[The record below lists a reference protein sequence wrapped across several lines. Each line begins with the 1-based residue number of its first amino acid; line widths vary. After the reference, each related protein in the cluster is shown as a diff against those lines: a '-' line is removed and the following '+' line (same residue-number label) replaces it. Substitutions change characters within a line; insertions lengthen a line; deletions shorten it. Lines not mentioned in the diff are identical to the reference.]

1 MEKWKLINY
10 FDGWG
15 NPDDGWEV
23 NNLREEFSFLLPTDA
38 THKEILRHLKQ
49 VRFFT
54 VVNKRRFAVEE
65 NGEFIEIYERKGMKP
80 ICALRLL
87 EVA

>member
-10 FDGWG
+10 FDVWG

-23 NNLREEFSFLLPTDA
+23 NNLCEEFDILLPADA
-38 THKEILRHLKQ
+38 THKEILRSLKQ
-49 VRFFT
+49 ARFLT
-54 VVNKRRFAVEE
+54 AVNKRRFAMEE